1 MDAAHRRKT
10 ITHILEEA
18 KAPVSAAALAR
29 EFSVS
34 RQIIVGDVALLRAA
48 GLDIAAT
55 PRGYVLPKETTG
67 LVRTVACVHPGE
79 AMARELEIM
88 VDQGCQVMDVV
99 VEHPVYGQRPSCPT
113 QGVAGVAHRHKGKE
127 HHGRR
132 LEGIA
137 DGHRHGRAAHKGAQ
151 PTHGVAHVIDGNDL
165 GGKKR
170 NPELGP
176 QGVEDGTNEQRAEQ
190 ALGHSAQ
197 SVDAVALGG
206 DDNVLPLHKF
216 L

>member
-1 MDAAHRRKT
+1 MVHSCHDNQTDRRCGHGRCTQKKDNHT
-10 ITHILEEA
+10 YFGGGQ
-18 KAPVSAAALAR
+18 SAGECRCPAR

-99 VEHPVYGQRPSCPT
+99 VEHPVYGQLTGQLRLASRYDVQEFVRLVSQRKARPLSDLTGGVHLHTLRCPDEDSYRR
-113 QGVAGVAHRHKGKE
+113 VLAGLKA
-127 HHGRR
+127 
-132 LEGIA
+132 EG
-137 DGHRHGRAAHKGAQ
+137 
-151 PTHGVAHVIDGNDL
+151 
-165 GGKKR
+165 
-170 NPELGP
+170 
-176 QGVEDGTNEQRAEQ
+176 
-190 ALGHSAQ
+190 
-197 SVDAVALGG
+197 
-206 DDNVLPLHKF
+206 F
-216 L
+216 LYPGE

>member
-1 MDAAHRRKT
+1 M
-10 ITHILEEA
+10 
-18 KAPVSAAALAR
+18 SAAALAR

-99 VEHPVYGQRPSCPT
+99 VEHPVYGQLTGQLRLASRYDVREFVRLVSQRKAKPLSDLTGGVHLHTLRCPD
-113 QGVAGVAHRHKGKE
+113 E
-127 HHGRR
+127 DSYRR
-132 LEGIA
+132 VLDGLKAEG
-137 DGHRHGRAAHKGAQ
+137 
-151 PTHGVAHVIDGNDL
+151 
-165 GGKKR
+165 
-170 NPELGP
+170 
-176 QGVEDGTNEQRAEQ
+176 
-190 ALGHSAQ
+190 
-197 SVDAVALGG
+197 
-206 DDNVLPLHKF
+206 F
-216 L
+216 LYPGE

>member
-18 KAPVSAAALAR
+18 KTPVSAAALAR

-55 PRGYVLPKETTG
+55 PRGYVLPKETAG
-67 LVRTVACVHPGE
+67 LVRTVACIHPGE

-99 VEHPVYGQRPSCPT
+99 VEHPVYGQLTGQLCLASRYDVQEFVRLVSQRKAKPLSDLTGGVHLHTLRCPDEDSYRR
-113 QGVAGVAHRHKGKE
+113 VLAGLKA
-127 HHGRR
+127 
-132 LEGIA
+132 EG
-137 DGHRHGRAAHKGAQ
+137 
-151 PTHGVAHVIDGNDL
+151 
-165 GGKKR
+165 
-170 NPELGP
+170 
-176 QGVEDGTNEQRAEQ
+176 
-190 ALGHSAQ
+190 
-197 SVDAVALGG
+197 
-206 DDNVLPLHKF
+206 F
-216 L
+216 LYPGE